1 MTKENSYIDEAYE
14 RLKHVSADK
23 KSSEY
28 EER

>member
-1 MTKENSYIDEAYE
+1 MAKENSYIDEAYE
-14 RLKHVSADK
+14 RLKHMSPDK